1 MKFKKIA
8 AVFGTFA
15 LLGATMGLGVAYSPK
30 FTADV
35 TDTAIV
41 YGANAAASDAVAGN
55 SILDY
60 LKSLDTPTVTTSTT
74 TITGDFSSSSKVTY
88 DELEL
93 GSLFS
98 KDITDNKV
106 SSLIDYDF
114 RWDDGTDT
122 KNYDVHEE
130 IIITN
135 MGFQTTLDNDDL
147 NNSVVL
153 ENNEAIEYRYV
164 FDDELDR
171 TLVGDK
177 DADTLY
183 LTILGNE
190 YEILSMDIDSITVS
204 SSDKKIVT
212 VGSTITVGEVTLTI
226 GDIFENTIEIN
237 GVFVDEER
245 KKTIKGVEVYV
256 ENIAYHPLSTLP
268 SKAIIKV
275 GTNIEQ
281 TFDIGDEYIKDNEMW
296 VWNIQNLGS
305 VGGFIGVKYDIK
317 SVGFD
322 DDETVENAISLG
334 QSYILPENYGAVTFS
349 ELTNVSYEDFEVYFD
364 DVKLYS
370 MNNTNPTDDYR
381 SGVDVAVIEGEND
394 DSIKIGGYETD
405 RVYFEYVNGTT
416 PLVSVFFKDI
426 DGDRDPSNE
435 GRNQFMAN
443 YTVTKDNIAT
453 LIVDDTELKVGL
465 IIGGSE
471 VVLTL
476 EEPNEDIIEI
486 PLGIDTNNK
495 FKMLGVKEGDAN
507 NDDLIVDGES
517 IGTQEDDVMDHYG
530 VIIRDPESYADDDM
544 VLLSVPDEQVFAT
557 IKVSG
562 QGEEIVEVEET
573 NSTEVSDTPI
583 GVLIVK
589 DTEINNVKDKNL
601 IVVGGSC
608 INAVAAQLLGLPA
621 NTCGSDF
628 TAVTNV
634 GSGQYLIK
642 EYVSPYNADK
652 VALLVAGYE
661 AADTTAA
668 TTQAI
673 AAF

>member
-443 YTVTKDNIAT
+443 YTVTNDNIAT
-453 LIVDDTELKVGL
+453 LIVDDTKLKVGL